1 MKLTVIAAAVLGLAL
16 AAGPMDAGPAKAA
29 PAMAAGDPGQGMLVA
44 DGHSFRPPPPHSH
57 YQHRPSSPRH
67 WRQYNESRP
76 SDQRT
81 VFRPV
86 SPRTSVPGAGVNSMP
101 RPLAPRVPAGQ
112 QVYRPVAPRQY
123 TPGTSV
129 NSMPRPPAGSNRF
142 GPPPRPRPHHNRPPH
157 RSHR

>member
-1 MKLTVIAAAVLGLAL
+1 MKPTVIAAAMLGLFL
-16 AAGPMDAGPAKAA
+16 TAGSMDVGPVKAA

-44 DGHSFRPPPPHSH
+44 DGHSYRPPPT
-57 YQHRPSSPRH
+57 RH

-81 VFRPV
+81 VFRPM

-101 RPLAPRVPAGQ
+101 RPPAPRVPAGQ

-123 TPGTSV
+123 TPGTRV
-129 NSMPRPPAGSNRF
+129 NSMPRPPAGPKRY
-142 GPPPRPRPHHNRPPH
+142 GPPPRPRPHRYAPPH